1 MNNTLKNC
9 VWVGADSSIVSPI
22 IMRKFNTPD
31 VQKATLI
38 ITGLGYFEAKINEKP
53 VTEYKFLPVVTDYEP
68 RDLTLCAHKNTV
80 GTTTNRI
87 YYYNFDVTDLLNNG
101 ENLLSVQLGNG
112 FYRQEERTAEGKMYF
127 GDILKCIYKIVLET
141 QSGVIELCSDGSETY
156 TDSAIRFSNLYL
168 GEIIDY
174 SIKLQEERKVNIFP
188 SPNTILN
195 EAIGSPDKIIRTI
208 KPKKIA
214 DIDGKQIFDAG
225 ENITGMVSIKTSA
238 DFGHTLTMRFAE
250 NINQDKS
257 LNFSSTIS
265 SYEAT
270 RTGEIQIMKNT
281 FITDGTPRTLK
292 SKFVWYAFRYF
303 EIEGDFDEIWVE
315 VIHADTP
322 VTSTFTSNHEGMNF
336 LYDAFLR
343 TQLDNMHGSIPSD
356 CPHRERLGYTG
367 DGQICA
373 PTVMMLLDA
382 QEFYKKWIQD
392 ILDCQDTDGH
402 VRHTA
407 PFMGG
412 GGGPGGWGS
421 AIVIVPYTYYK
432 QYGDTDIIRHCYD
445 KMKLWISYLIS
456 HSENGLVTSEDPG
469 GWCLGDWASLDEMKI
484 PEPYVNS
491 CYFVKNLL
499 LLEEMATLIDKK
511 EDIPYYQSLRNDTEK
526 AIVDTYF
533 DAATGHFAGGI
544 QGCDAFAVWCGLA
557 GKETVKLLAEKYTEL
572 GYFDTGFL
580 CTDILC
586 EVLCNYGYTDVFLS
600 LLKSEKY
607 GTFLYMKRQGA
618 TTIWEYFN
626 GRCSH
631 NHPMFGACTR
641 QLFQSVL
648 GIRQRKGTAGYTDV
662 IIDPVKTKRG
672 LTVSGSIDTPN
683 GVIAVSLDTTKDTP
697 IVKVDAPDNIKIE
710 IKEG

>member
-1 MNNTLKNC
+1 MNELNNC
-9 VWVGADSSIVSPI
+9 AWIGAESKIVSPI
-22 IMRKFNTPD
+22 ILRRFDAKNI
-31 VQKATLI
+31 KNANII
-38 ITGLGYFEAKINEKP
+38 ITGLGYFEARINDKAI
-53 VTEYKFLPVVTDYEP
+53 TDYMYLPVVTDYEP
-68 RDLTLCAHKNTV
+68 RDLTLCAHKGTT

-87 YYYNFDVTDLLNNG
+87 YYYNFDITHLLKNG

-141 QSGVIELCSDGSETY
+141 ENGVTELCSDGSETY
-156 TDSAIRFSNLYL
+156 TDSPIRFSNIYL
-168 GEIIDY
+168 GEMIDY
-174 SIKLQEERKVNIFP
+174 SVKLQKEQPVNILP
-188 SPNTILN
+188 SPKTVLC
-195 EAIGSPDKIIRTI
+195 EAIGTPDKVIRTI

-214 DIDGKQIFDAG
+214 EINGRHIFDAG
-225 ENITGMVSIKTSA
+225 ENITGVISVKTDSIV
-238 DFGHTLTMRFAE
+238 TLRFAE
-250 NINQDKS
+250 NINEDMS
-257 LNFSSTIS
+257 LNFTSCTA
-265 SYEAT
+265 SYRTT
-270 RTGEIQIMKNT
+270 RSDELQIMTDT
-281 FITDGTPRTLK
+281 FISDGTPRMFEA
-292 SKFVWYAFRYF
+292 KFTFHAFRYF
-303 EIEGDFDEIWVE
+303 DIYGTYDDLTVK
-315 VIHADTP
+315 VVHADTP

-373 PTVMMLLDA
+373 PTVMMMIDTR
-382 QEFYKKWIQD
+382 EFYKKWIRD
-392 ILDCQDTDGH
+392 ILDCQDTNGH
-402 VRHTA
+402 IRHTA

-421 AIVIVPYTYYK
+421 AITIVPYAYYK
-432 QYGDTDIIRHCYD
+432 QYGDTDIIKECYD
-445 KMKLWISYLIS
+445 SMKLWISYLLS
-456 HSENGLVTSEDPG
+456 HTENGLVTSEDPG

-499 LLEEMATLIDKK
+499 LLEEMASLIGKND
-511 EDIPYYQSLRNDTEK
+511 DIPYYQSLRAITEK
-526 AIVDTYF
+526 AIVDTYY
-533 DAATGHFAGGI
+533 DAATGHFADGI

-557 GKETVKLLAEKYTEL
+557 GEDAVKMLAQKYTEL
-572 GYFDTGFL
+572 GYFDTGFI

-607 GTFLYMKRQGA
+607 GTFLYMKNTGA

-631 NHPMFGACTR
+631 NHPMFGACAR

-697 IVKVDAPDNIKIE
+697 IIKVDAPKNIKIE

>member
-1 MNNTLKNC
+1 MNNALKNC
-9 VWVGADSSIVSPI
+9 VWIGAKQETVSPI
-22 IMRKFNTPD
+22 ILRRFNTQS
-31 VQKATLI
+31 VKKATLV
-38 ITGLGYFEAKINEKP
+38 ITGLGYFEAKINDKS
-53 VTEYKFLPVVTDYEP
+53 VTDYKFLPVASDYEP
-68 RDLTLCAHKNTV
+68 RDLTLCAHKGTT

-87 YYYNFDVTDLLNNG
+87 YYYDFDITNLLNSG
-101 ENLLSVQLGNG
+101 ENLLSIQLGNG

-127 GDILKCIYKIVLET
+127 GDVLKCIYKIIIET
-141 QSGVIELCSDGSETY
+141 QDGTVELCSDGSETY

-174 SIKLQEERKVNIFP
+174 SIKLQEERKVNILP
-188 SPNTILN
+188 SPKTILSK
-195 EAIGSPDKIIRTI
+195 AIGTPDNVIRKI
-208 KPKKIA
+208 KPVKIA
-214 DIDGKQIFDAG
+214 EIDGKQIFDNG
-225 ENITGMVSIKTSA
+225 ENITGVVTVKTSA
-238 DFGHTLTMRFAE
+238 AAGSVITLRFAE
-250 NINQDKS
+250 NINEDKS

-270 RTGEIQIMKNT
+270 RSGEMQIMKNV

-303 EIEGDFDEIWVE
+303 EIEGEFDELLVE
-315 VIHADTP
+315 VIHSDTP
-322 VTSTFTSNHEGMNF
+322 VTSTFTSNHEGMNY

-373 PTVMMLLDA
+373 PTVMMMIDTR
-382 QEFYKKWIQD
+382 EFYKKWIRD
-392 ILDCQDTDGH
+392 ILDCQDTNGH
-402 VRHTA
+402 IRHTA

-421 AIVIVPYTYYK
+421 AITIVPYAYYK
-432 QYGDTDIIRHCYD
+432 QYGDTNIIEECYD
-445 KMKLWISYLIS
+445 SMKLWISYLLS
-456 HSENGLVTSEDPG
+456 HTENGLVTSEDPG

-499 LLEEMATLIDKK
+499 LLEEMAALIGKN
-511 EDIPYYQSLRNDTEK
+511 EDIPYYQELRAVTEK
-526 AIVDTYF
+526 AIVDTYY
-533 DAATGHFAGGI
+533 DAATGHFALGG
-544 QGCDAFAVWCGLA
+544 QGADAFAVWCGLA
-557 GKETVKLLAEKYTEL
+557 GEETVKMLAERYNEL
-572 GYFDTGFL
+572 LYFDTGFI

-600 LLKSEKY
+600 LLESEKK

-626 GRCSH
+626 GMSSN
-631 NHPMFGACTR
+631 NHPMFGACAR

-648 GIRQRKGTAGYTDV
+648 GIRQREGTAGYTDV
-662 IIDPVKTKRG
+662 IINPIKTVRDLKA
-672 LTVSGSIDTPN
+672 SGSIDTPN
-683 GVIAVSLDTTKDTP
+683 GVISVSLDTTGEKP
-697 IVKVDAPDNIKIE
+697 IINVEAPKSINIE
-710 IKEG
+710 IIK

>member
-1 MNNTLKNC
+1 MNKLSNC
-9 VWVGADSSIVSPI
+9 VWIGASSKVVSPI
-22 IMRKFNTPD
+22 ILRRFGAENVK
-31 VQKATLI
+31 KASLI
-38 ITGLGYFEAKINEKP
+38 VTGLGYFEALVNNKK
-53 VTEYKFLPVVTDYEP
+53 VTDYLYLPVVTDYEP
-68 RDLTLCAHKNTV
+68 RDLTLCAHKGTT

-87 YYYNFDVTDLLNNG
+87 YYYDFDITNLLNIG
-101 ENLLSVQLGNG
+101 ENILSIQLGNG

-141 QSGVIELCSDGSETY
+141 ENGVIELCSDGSETY

-174 SIKLQEERKVNIFP
+174 SIKLQEEKKVNILP
-188 SPNTILN
+188 SPKTILS

-225 ENITGMVSIKTSA
+225 ENITGVVAVKTNAAAGSII
-238 DFGHTLTMRFAE
+238 TLRFAE
-250 NINQDKS
+250 NINEDKS
-257 LNFSSTIS
+257 LNFSTTIS

-270 RTGEIQIMKNT
+270 RSGELQIMKNT
-281 FITDGTPRTLK
+281 FITDGASRTLLP
-292 SKFVWYAFRYF
+292 KFVWYAFRYF
-303 EIEGDFDEIWVE
+303 EIEGEFDEVE
-315 VIHADTP
+315 VNVIHADTP
-322 VTSTFTSNHEGMNF
+322 VTSTFTSNHEGLNF

-367 DGQICA
+367 DGQRCA
-373 PTVMMLLDA
+373 STGMMMIDTR
-382 QEFYKKWIQD
+382 EFYKKWIQD
-392 ILDCQDTDGH
+392 ILDCQDTNGH
-402 VRHTA
+402 IRHTA

-421 AIVIVPYTYYK
+421 AITIVPYAYYK
-432 QYGDTDIIRHCYD
+432 QYGDTDIIAKCYD
-445 KMKLWISYLIS
+445 SMKLWISYLLS
-456 HSENGLVTSEDPG
+456 HTENGLVTSEDPG

-499 LLEEMATLIDKK
+499 LLEEMAAIIGKDD
-511 EDIPYYQSLRNDTEK
+511 DISYYQELRALTEK
-526 AIVDTYF
+526 SIVDTYY
-533 DAATGHFAGGI
+533 DATTGHFAGGI

-557 GKETVKLLAEKYTEL
+557 GEETVKMLAQEYTEL
-572 GYFDTGFL
+572 EYFNTGFI

-648 GIRQRKGTAGYTDV
+648 GIRQREGTAGYTDV
-662 IIDPVKTKRG
+662 IIDPIKTKLG

-683 GVIAVSLDTTKDTP
+683 GVIAVSLDTTNDTP
-697 IVKVDAPDNIKIE
+697 IIKVNAPKTIKIE

>member
-1 MNNTLKNC
+1 MSNALKNC
-9 VWVGADSSIVSPI
+9 VWIGADSNVVSPV
-22 IMRKFNTPD
+22 IMRKFNIKNIK
-31 VQKATLI
+31 KATLI
-38 ITGLGYFEAKINEKP
+38 VTGLGYFEALVNDKK
-53 VTEYKFLPVVTDYEP
+53 VTDYLYLPVVTDYEP
-68 RDLTLCAHKNTV
+68 RDLTLCAHKGTT

-87 YYYNFDVTDLLNNG
+87 YYYDFDITNLLNIG
-101 ENLLSVQLGNG
+101 ENILSIQLGNG
-112 FYRQEERTAEGKMYF
+112 WYRQEERIAEGNMSF
-127 GDILKCIYKIVLET
+127 GDNLKCIYKVVIET
-141 QSGVIELCSDGSETY
+141 EKGTTELCSDGSETY
-156 TDSAIRFSNLYL
+156 TDSAIRFSNIYL
-168 GEIIDY
+168 GEMVDY
-174 SIKLQEERKVNIFP
+174 GVKLQKEQPVNILP
-188 SPNTILN
+188 SPKTVLC
-195 EAIGSPDKIIRTI
+195 EAIGTPDKVIRTI

-214 DIDGKQIFDAG
+214 ETNGRHIFDAG
-225 ENITGMVSIKTSA
+225 ENITGVISVKTDSIV
-238 DFGHTLTMRFAE
+238 TLRFAE
-250 NINQDKS
+250 NINEDMS
-257 LNFSSTIS
+257 LNFTSCAA
-265 SYEAT
+265 SYRTT
-270 RTGEIQIMKNT
+270 RSGELQIMTDT
-281 FITDGTPRTLK
+281 FISDGTPRMFEA
-292 SKFVWYAFRYF
+292 KFTFHAFRYF
-303 EIEGDFDEIWVE
+303 DIYGTYDALTVK

-322 VTSTFTSNHEGMNF
+322 ITSTFTSNHEGMNF
-336 LYDAFLR
+336 LYNAFLR

-356 CPHRERLGYTG
+356 CPQRERLGYTG

-373 PTVMMLLDA
+373 PTVMMMIDSR
-382 QEFYKKWIQD
+382 EFYKKWIQD
-392 ILDCQDTDGH
+392 ILDCQDINGH

-445 KMKLWISYLIS
+445 KMKLWIGYLLS
-456 HSENGLVTSEDPG
+456 HSENGLVTREDTG
-469 GWCLGDWASLDEMKI
+469 GWCLGDWASLKKMEI

-526 AIVDTYF
+526 AIVDTYY
-533 DAATGHFAGGI
+533 DSTTGHFADGI
-544 QGCDAFAVWCGLA
+544 QGADAFAVWCGIA
-557 GKETVKLLAEKYTEL
+557 GRDTAKKLAEKYSKMQ
-572 GYFDTGFL
+572 YFDTGFL

-586 EVLCNYGYTDVFLS
+586 EVLCEYGYTDVFLS

-607 GTFLYMKRQGA
+607 GTFLYMKQQGA

-648 GIRQRKGTAGYTDV
+648 GIRQREGTAGYTDV
-662 IIDPVKTKRG
+662 IIDPVKTKHG

-683 GVIAVSLDTTKDTP
+683 GVIAVSLDTTNDTP
-697 IVKVDAPDNIKIE
+697 IIKVNAPKNIKIE